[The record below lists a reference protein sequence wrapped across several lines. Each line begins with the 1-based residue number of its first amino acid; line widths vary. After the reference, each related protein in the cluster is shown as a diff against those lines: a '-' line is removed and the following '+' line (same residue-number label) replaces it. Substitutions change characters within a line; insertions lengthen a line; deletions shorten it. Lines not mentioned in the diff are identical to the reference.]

1 MLPAMLPPV
10 IDTHCHLT
18 NQRFAND
25 RDAVIAAARAAGV
38 VQMMTI
44 GTGLDDARACLALAE
59 RFPGVLACSAGLD
72 PHTCFEAGDA
82 FAMQLA
88 ELETLLASG
97 RFSALGEIG
106 LEYHHHV
113 APKEVQIVQFEAQLD
128 LAVRLDLPVV
138 IHSRD
143 AHPDTTLVL
152 ARNPRSRGVI
162 HSFTGN
168 VDDVRGFLDLGWF
181 ISLNGILTFKG
192 SDDLRAAAKLVPAD
206 RLLVETDAP
215 YLAPLPLRGRRCEPV
230 HVLHTVNFLAELRG
244 ERPED
249 VAAWTTRNARQLFR
263 FAALIPPA

>member
-1 MLPAMLPPV
+1 MLPAMLPPIIDTPV

-18 NQRFAND
+18 NARFAND
-25 RDAVIAAARAAGV
+25 RDAVIAAARTAGV
-38 VQMMTI
+38 TQMMTI
-44 GTGLDDARACLALAE
+44 GTGITDAQACLALAE
-59 RFPGVLACSAGLD
+59 RFPGVVACSAGLD

-82 FAMQLA
+82 FPAQLA
-88 ELETLLASG
+88 ELERLLASQ
-97 RFSALGEIG
+97 RFNALGEIG

-113 APKEVQIVQFEAQLD
+113 AAKDVQIAQFEAQLD

-143 AHPDTTLVL
+143 AHPDTTQVL

-168 VDDVRGFLDLGWF
+168 VAEVRGFLDLGWF

-206 RLLVETDAP
+206 RLLIETDAP
-215 YLAPLPLRGRRCEPV
+215 YLAPLPLRGRRCEPG
-230 HVLHTVNFLAELRG
+230 HVLHTLHFLAELRG

-263 FAALIPPA
+263 FAA

>member
-18 NQRFAND
+18 NSRFDND
-25 RDAVIAAARAAGV
+25 RDAVIAAAQVAGV
-38 VQMMTI
+38 AQMMTI
-44 GTGLDDARACLALAE
+44 GTGIDDARACLALAE

-72 PHTCFEAGDA
+72 PHTCFEAGDRFPA
-82 FAMQLA
+82 QLA
-88 ELETLLASG
+88 ELETLLASR

-106 LEYHHHV
+106 LEFHHQV
-113 APKEVQIVQFEAQLD
+113 APKDVQIAQFEAQLD

-143 AHPDTTLVL
+143 AHPDTTMVL

-162 HSFTGN
+162 HSFTGT
-168 VDDVRGFLDLGWF
+168 VTDVRGFLDLGWF

-206 RLLVETDAP
+206 RLLIETDAP
-215 YLAPLPLRGRRCEPV
+215 YLAPLPLRGRRCEPG
-230 HVLHTVNFLAELRG
+230 HVMHTLNFLAELRG

-263 FAALIPPA
+263 LSAVESAI